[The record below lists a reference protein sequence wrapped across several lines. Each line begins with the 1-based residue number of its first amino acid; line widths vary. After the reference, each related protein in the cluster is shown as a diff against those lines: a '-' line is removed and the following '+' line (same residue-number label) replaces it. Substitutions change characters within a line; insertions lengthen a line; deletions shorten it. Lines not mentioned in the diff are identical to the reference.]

1 MVNTNQIAT
10 QLARMPDQAL
20 QRFALMNKN
29 DPYSL
34 AMALSES
41 NRRKEIRAGAQAMGG
56 QPQPKVVDQVIQSMA
71 PPQVSRQLPEE
82 QGIGAL
88 PAQNIQNMAD
98 GGIVGFAEGKRVF
111 SADKYLAD
119 PRVQRFLEYIN
130 KYEGSPKENQT
141 VGYHQF
147 DDLSKHPNRRVKFN
161 KRGDKSTAAGAYQ
174 LINNTWQEQAKK
186 QGLEDF
192 SLENQKRAAIGVLQ
206 ETGAL
211 EALMNNDIE
220 KAKQRAARAWASIP
234 GSTLGESTGQKAKFN
249 PRAEQVLADITPQKV
264 AETKK
269 PAPAPVRAAERQ
281 ETVGLSPERARQI
294 TELLPFASA
303 RAEDGLAALKKPAT
317 PSAAPATPSAAPAAP
332 KPAVPLGGRDVPGS
346 PEDIAYQAQLKA
358 KRGPEKSYLR
368 QRGEELLGAPEA
380 LLSLG
385 SGAAA
390 VMGAG
395 QVRAG
400 IDRLLGGKMSV
411 NEGVDRMTFSPRS
424 DVGKESLSQAHR
436 ALEDFKIPPFIP
448 GATTSRSRPRSPE
461 AARAAEA
468 AAQKAAIATAK
479 ADAAQ
484 ASAARRS
491 GPAQGELFT
500 KEQAPIPKKPAAKTP
515 LNEAMQKA
523 VEDNRRAEQ
532 MSLFTEAEA
541 PVPSALDRV
550 LKKRDP
556 ALEAA
561 QSAAEKRA
569 RGAEDVRSAREAVE
583 KRQQLEANR
592 EALKAKERAKK
603 AQDEAG
609 AKDTEVVK
617 ENILDDID
625 RRYDTE
631 QAARVARVRSVLP
644 TAVRG
649 ANVEPTYPGVTS
661 QGPWE
666 EDFTAPETNYQPEAP
681 ATAEVPIEERS
692 RMEPKAEAKKGFGFS
707 DEDLLM
713 LGLTMMS
720 GESPYATQNIGKAGI
735 ATLSAKKEREKY
747 AAEQAQRDIMAE
759 YYKAMTG
766 TLGTSAEERMIGR
779 VMKDENISF
788 ADAIQRISGAK
799 YAPRAET
806 TERDLMKTYESLA
819 KTPGFMIDHPD
830 AAVWV
835 QNQMRA
841 RSNTNTVPTFS
852 SGVKFLGYE

>member
-1 MVNTNQIAT
+1 MINTNQIAT

-20 QRFALMNKN
+20 QQFAFMHKD

-41 NRRKEIRAGAQAMGG
+41 NRRKEMRMGAQAVGG
-56 QPQPKVVDQVIQSMA
+56 QPQPKVVDQAIQEMA

-88 PAQNIQNMAD
+88 PVPNMQRMAD

-234 GSTLGESTGQKAKFN
+234 GSTLGASTGQKAKFN

-368 QRGEELLGAPEA
+368 QRGEEILGAPEA
-380 LLSLG
+380 LASLVT
-385 SGAAA
+385 GAFSPAT
-390 VMGAG
+390 GA
-395 QVRAG
+395 VRAG

-411 NEGVDRMTFSPRS
+411 QEGAGRMTYAPRFEA
-424 DVGKESLSQAHR
+424 GQESLSQAQR
-436 ALEDFKIPPFIP
+436 ALEDFKVPPYIP
-448 GATTSRSRPRSPE
+448 GATTSRSRLRAP
-461 AARAAEA
+461 AAVRAAEA
-468 AAQKAAIATAK
+468 AAQKAREV
-479 ADAAQ
+479 AAQ
-484 ASAARRS
+484 AEAAQAAASRRK

-500 KEQAPIPKKPAAKTP
+500 KEQAPIPKKPAAKTH

-523 VEDNRRAEQ
+523 VEDTRRAEQ
-532 MSLFTEAEA
+532 LSLFTEAEA
-541 PVPSALDRV
+541 PVPPAISRV
-550 LKKRDP
+550 LKKRN
-556 ALEAA
+556 ATLEAA

-569 RGAEDVRSAREAVE
+569 RGAEDVRGMREAVE
-583 KRQQLEANR
+583 QRRQLEANR
-592 EALKAKERAKK
+592 EALKARERAKK
-603 AQDEAG
+603 AKDEASG
-609 AKDTEVVK
+609 KEVRAAE
-617 ENILDDID
+617 ENILDRVD
-625 RRYDTE
+625 RRHDAE
-631 QAARVARVRSVLP
+631 QAARAGVVRRVFP
-644 TAVRG
+644 AAAVG
-649 ANVEPTYPGVTS
+649 ANIEPAYPGVTS

-666 EDFTAPETNYQPEAP
+666 EDFVAPETNYQPEAP
-681 ATAEVPIEERS
+681 VAAEVPIEERS
-692 RMEPKAEAKKGFGFS
+692 RVEPKTAKKGFGLS
-707 DEDLLM
+707 DEDMLM
-713 LGLTMMS
+713 LGLNLMS
-720 GESPYATQNIGKAGI
+720 GESPYALQNVGRAGV
-735 ATLSAKKEREKY
+735 ATLGAKREREKL
-747 AAEQAQRDIMAE
+747 AADKEQRDIMAE

>member
-1 MVNTNQIAT
+1 MINTNQIAT

-20 QRFALMNKN
+20 QQFAFMHKD

-41 NRRKEIRAGAQAMGG
+41 NRRKEMRMGAQAVGG
-56 QPQPKVVDQVIQSMA
+56 QPQPKVVDQAIQEMA

-88 PAQNIQNMAD
+88 PVPNMQRMAD
-98 GGIVGFAEGKRVF
+98 GGIVGYAGGKEVKAEDPLAQYEPMIRAEAKRQGIDPEVAMRLF
-111 SADKYLAD
+111 RQESGGNKSIVSSKGATGLGQLMAAAAEEMGIKPEERTDPAKNIQASIGYFKKQLNRFGTYDKAAAAYNWGPGNLEKHIAKSIKKNQDFRVGLPRETAKYLTS
-119 PRVQRFLEYIN
+119 V
-130 KYEGSPKENQT
+130 
-141 VGYHQF
+141 V
-147 DDLSKHPNRRVKFN
+147 
-161 KRGDKSTAAGAYQ
+161 
-174 LINNTWQEQAKK
+174 
-186 QGLEDF
+186 
-192 SLENQKRAAIGVLQ
+192 
-206 ETGAL
+206 
-211 EALMNNDIE
+211 
-220 KAKQRAARAWASIP
+220 
-234 GSTLGESTGQKAKFN
+234 
-249 PRAEQVLADITPQKV
+249 
-264 AETKK
+264 
-269 PAPAPVRAAERQ
+269 PV
-281 ETVGLSPERARQI
+281 P
-294 TELLPFASA
+294 SA
-303 RAEDGLAALKKPAT
+303 RADDGTAASSKNKPPVVASQPAT
-317 PSAAPATPSAAPAAP
+317 T
-332 KPAVPLGGRDVPGS
+332 PLGGRDVPGS
-346 PEDIAYQAQLKA
+346 PEAIAYQEQLKA
-358 KRGPEKSYLR
+358 QRGPEKSYLR

-448 GATTSRSRPRSPE
+448 GVTTSRSRPRSPE
-461 AARAAEA
+461 AVRAAEA

-747 AAEQAQRDIMAE
+747 AAEQAQRDIMGQ
-759 YYKAMTG
+759 YYKTMTS
-766 TLGTSAEERMIGR
+766 TLGTSPEERMIER
-779 VMKDENISF
+779 MQKDPSY
-788 ADAIQRISGAK
+788 AAAIEKYQSAK
-799 YAPRAET
+799 WAPRTET
-806 TERDLMKTYESLA
+806 TERDFMKQYEALTKA
-819 KTPGFMIDHPD
+819 NPTFGIDNPD

-835 QNQMRA
+835 QNQMRTRGLTA
-841 RSNTNTVPTFS
+841 GATPSFTS
-852 SGVKFLGYE
+852 SSAKFLGYE